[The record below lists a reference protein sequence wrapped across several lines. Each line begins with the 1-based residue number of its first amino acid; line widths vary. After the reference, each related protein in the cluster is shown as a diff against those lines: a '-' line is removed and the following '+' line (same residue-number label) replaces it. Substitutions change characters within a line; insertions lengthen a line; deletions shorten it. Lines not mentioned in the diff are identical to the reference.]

1 MATIRR
7 LANGKWQGQMRPV
20 PGGKQ
25 ITRTHARKGVVED
38 WIKEH
43 TVSIVTG
50 TYVDAKTSRQT
61 LRAFYDTWAPRQ
73 VWEAST
79 ARSMAIAVAST
90 PFIDEPLRAITR
102 ARVELWVKAM
112 QAQPR
117 GPAASPTGRGLAPS
131 TIRTRFANVR
141 TALRAAVADKVIPS
155 DPTVGVRLPR
165 VRRAEAAMVLPTS
178 AEVRRWIDHA
188 DPRWQAFLGLCA
200 FAGLRLGEAAA
211 LRVGDVAFT
220 KRTID
225 VRRQVQ
231 RGTGGTLEVRLPK
244 HGSERVV
251 QAPDGLMSMLSQHV
265 ALLGLQGQP
274 EAWLFPGERDLP
286 AHPNTVAHQWRKAK
300 VAAEVSDAL
309 VLHDLRHYFA
319 SGLIAAGCTVAT
331 VQTALGHSSPS
342 ITLDKYTHLWPREED
357 RTRRAA
363 QGLVDEVFGATD
375 ESVTNNRA
383 GSA

>member
-1 MATIRR
+1 MSSVRK
-7 LANGKWQGQMRPV
+7 LPSGKWQAQFRPV

-25 ITRTHARKGVVED
+25 VTRTHARKGVVEA
-38 WIKEH
+38 WLAEQ
-43 TVSIVTG
+43 TAAIVTG
-50 TYVDAKTSRQT
+50 AYVDAKTSRQT
-61 LRAFYDTWAPRQ
+61 LRVFYATWAPRQ

-90 PFIDEPLRAITR
+90 PFVDEPLRAVTR
-102 ARVELWVKAM
+102 ARVELWVKTM

-117 GPAASPTGRGLAPS
+117 GPATSPTGPGLAPS

-141 TALRAAVADKVIPS
+141 TVLRAAVADKVIPS
-155 DPTVGVRLPR
+155 DPTVGVKLPR

-178 AEVRRWIDHA
+178 VEVRRWIDHA

-211 LRVGDVAFT
+211 LQVGDVAFT

-231 RGTGGTLEVRLPK
+231 RGTDGTLEVRLPK
-244 HGSERVV
+244 HGSERTV
-251 QAPDGLMSMLSQHV
+251 QAPDGLMTMLSQHV
-265 ALLGLQGQP
+265 ALLGLQGKP
-274 EAWLFPGERDLP
+274 EAWLFPGEGTMP

-300 VAAEVSDAL
+300 VAAKVSDAL

-319 SGLIAAGCTVAT
+319 SGLIAANCSIAT
-331 VQTALGHSSPS
+331 VQTALGHASPS
-342 ITLDKYTHLWPREED
+342 ITLNTYTHLWPREQD

-363 QGLVDEVFGATD
+363 QGLVDEVFGAAD
-375 ESVTNNRA
+375 ESVTNGWA